1 MKTILITG
9 IGGLTPRSIATIIR
23 ENHPDYRLIGCDVE
37 KKAMGFFMKTK
48 EGRNLI
54 DEYFVAPQCDDDS
67 YFPWI
72 EKLVDKKSIDYAFVQ
87 PESEIV
93 AWGDYYE
100 KNGKY
105 PCPVFMGSKLL
116 SVSLKDKSIMAE
128 LLEGTEFIPKTIKV
142 TQDNPR
148 FEDVEKKIG
157 FPCWIR
163 ATEGTG
169 GLGSLRLDDISS
181 YKSWLFINSR
191 IPEFTVSEFLTGRH
205 LANQMLYYNGEYVK
219 GAALECVEYVMA
231 NTAPSH
237 VTGNTHFGRFLNE
250 NHINEFCDRCIKYIE
265 NKLGVPAHGILSFDL
280 KEDKDGNLKVTEV
293 NIRHMAYTGVMAHV
307 GFDLIEDTI
316 RIHEDGNADNVR
328 RDQYHHFEKPY
339 IFLRDVDVEPIV
351 LNSEEIFDEL
361 SHNRGGYSHKQI
373 SLLPLTSLEVAA

>member
-9 IGGLTPRSIATIIR
+9 VGGLTPRSIATVIK
-23 ENHPDYRLIGCDVE
+23 EKHPDYRIVGCDVE
-37 KKAMGFFMKTK
+37 KKAMGFFMRTADGKK
-48 EGRNLI
+48 LVDSYAI
-54 DEYFVAPQCDDDS
+54 APYCSSPD

-72 EKLVDKKSIDYAFVQ
+72 EALVAHEHIDYAFVQ

-93 AWGDYYE
+93 AWGRYYE
-100 KNGKY
+100 ENGRY
-105 PCPVFMGSKLL
+105 PCPVFMGSRLL
-116 SVSLKDKSIMAE
+116 SASLKDKSIMAD

-142 TQDNPR
+142 TQQDPR
-148 FEDVEKKIG
+148 FEDVEKEIG

-181 YKSWLFINSR
+181 YRSWLFINAK

-219 GAALECVEYVMA
+219 GAALECAEYVMA

-250 NHINEFCDRCIKYIE
+250 DRINEFCDRCIRTLEK
-265 NKLGVPAHGILSFDL
+265 KLGVPAHGILSFDL
-280 KEDKDGNLKVTEV
+280 KEDKDGSLKVTEV
-293 NIRHMAYTGVMAHV
+293 NIRHMAYTGVMARV

-316 RIHEDGNADNVR
+316 RIMEDGNADAIVR
-328 RDQYHHFEKPY
+328 DPYHHYEKPY
-339 IFLRDVDVEPIV
+339 IFLRDVDVEPII
-351 LNSEEIFDEL
+351 LESEEIFDDPA
-361 SHNRGGYSHKQI
+361 RMI
-373 SLLPLTSLEVAA
+373 DLTAAN

>member
-1 MKTILITG
+1 MVKTILITG
-9 IGGLTPRSIATIIR
+9 IGGLTPRSITTIIR
-23 ENHPDYRLIGCDVE
+23 ENHPDYKIIGCDVE
-37 KKAMGFFMKTK
+37 KKSMGFFMKTA
-48 EGRNLI
+48 EGKKLI
-54 DEYFVAPQCDDDS
+54 DEYYISPHCTNIE

-72 EKLVDKKSIDYAFVQ
+72 ERLVAEKSIDYAFVQ

-93 AWGDYYE
+93 EWGNYYE
-100 KNGKY
+100 KNGKF
-105 PCPVFMGSKLL
+105 PCPVFMGCKLL
-116 SVSLKDKSIMAE
+116 SESLRDKAIMAD
-128 LLEGTEFIPKTIKV
+128 LLKGTDFIPKTIKV

-148 FEDVEKKIG
+148 FEDVEKEIG

-169 GLGSLRLDDISS
+169 GLGSLRLDDLSS
-181 YKSWLFINSR
+181 YKSWLFINAK

-250 NHINEFCDRCIKYIE
+250 NRINEFCDRCVRYLE
-265 NKLGVPAHGILSFDL
+265 EKLNVPAHGILSFDL
-280 KEDKDGNLKVTEV
+280 KEDKNGDLKVTEV

-316 RIHEDGNADNVR
+316 KIMEDGNCDRVE
-328 RDQYHHFEKPY
+328 RDQYHHYEKPY
-339 IFLRDVDVEPIV
+339 IFLRDVDVEPII
-351 LNSEEIFDEL
+351 LESEEIFE
-361 SHNRGGYSHKQI
+361 NPNAI
-373 SLLPLTSLEVAA
+373 SE

>member
-9 IGGLTPRSIATIIR
+9 IGGLTPRSIAGIIR
-23 ENHPDYRLIGCDVE
+23 KNHPDYKLIGCDID
-37 KKAMGFFMKTK
+37 KKAMGFFMK
-48 EGRNLI
+48 GLV
-54 DEYFVAPQCDDDS
+54 DEYFIAPRCDS
-67 YFPWI
+67 PEYFPWL
-72 EKLVDKKSIDYAFVQ
+72 EKLIAEKHIDYAFIQ

-93 AWGDYYE
+93 EWGAYFE

-105 PCPVFMGSKLL
+105 PCPVFMGSRLL
-116 SVSLKDKSIMAE
+116 SESLRDKSIMAE

-142 TQDNPR
+142 TQNDPK
-148 FEDVEKKIG
+148 FDEVCDEIG

-169 GLGSLRLDDISS
+169 GLGSLRLDDLDS
-181 YKSWLFINSR
+181 YKSWLFINSK

-219 GAALECVEYVMA
+219 GAALECAEYVMA

-237 VTGNTHFGRFLNE
+237 VTGNTHFGRFLNDDS
-250 NHINEFCDRCIKYIE
+250 INKFCDSCIKYLE

-280 KEDKDGNLKVTEV
+280 KEDSNGNMKVTEV
-293 NIRHMAYTGVMAHV
+293 NIRHMAYTGVMARV

-316 RIHEDGNADNVR
+316 RIMEDGNCDSIERAPF
-328 RDQYHHFEKPY
+328 YHYDKPY
-339 IFLRDVDVEPIV
+339 VFLRDVDVEPII
-351 LNSEEIFDEL
+351 LESESIFDSEKAL
-361 SHNRGGYSHKQI
+361 F
-373 SLLPLTSLEVAA
+373 